1 MGIVYN
7 LTDKRQTR
15 QSVIF
20 SLIFLCSLAFAL
32 PALADPLPPS
42 SQAGVE
48 ESRTQGELEMQ
59 KKMLEKKKKV
69 TAPIE
74 IEKEKPKEA
83 PPAGPAFMLKEV
95 VITGNTVFTSDEL
108 KPFYEPFL
116 NKEVTFAD
124 LDAAVEKIKTK
135 YKEKGY
141 LTTMVF
147 IPEQDVTGGKVGIT
161 VVEGRL
167 GEVKVEGG
175 GGWFSKN
182 LIQRYIH
189 TKKNDV
195 LNIFS
200 LQRDL
205 LRLNQNSDLEVKSV
219 ISAGKEPGTTDLV
232 LTVVDKWPYHFGTSV
247 DTQGSRL
254 TGKYRNSLSFRN
266 SNLSGHFDSLFFTT
280 IISAL
285 SQGTFASYTV
295 PVDTRGTK
303 VGFDAAVFTNQL
315 GMEYKGADITGETQV
330 YTPRVS
336 GEIYL
341 SDDFQVNTDAGL
353 EIKSNKKY
361 VIGSVTSDDQLR
373 LPYVGFDI
381 SKMDT
386 LFGGGQTSFSPKFV
400 FSTAHFLGASKSGHP
415 TASRDGTGGFFF
427 KYEQGLSR
435 TQRMPFE
442 SYLSLRTQFQVTS
455 NSLPS
460 SEQFQLGGANSIRGY
475 PEGEYICDFGGQLN
489 ADWVF
494 PMYIIPKSWVLPGTD
509 TPLRQ
514 QLQPILFVD
523 VGGGKILK
531 VQPGEHKHRF
541 LMGLGG
547 GIKYQYNRNIFL
559 RLEWAEAIGDRIT
572 PNQGPSSYNLSIQY
586 EI

>member
-7 LTDKRQTR
+7 LIDKRRART
-15 QSVIF
+15 SVIF
-20 SLIFLCSLAFAL
+20 PLIFLCSLALAA
-32 PALADPLPPS
+32 PARAQQIPPGAQS
-42 SQAGVE
+42 DAQA
-48 ESRTQGELEMQ
+48 SRTQSEFEMQ
-59 KKMLEKKKKV
+59 KQALEKKKKV

-74 IEKEKPKEA
+74 IEKEEPKEA
-83 PPAGPAFMLKEV
+83 VPAGPAFMLNEIK
-95 VITGNTVFTSDEL
+95 ISGNTVFTTDEF

-124 LDAAVEKIKTK
+124 LDGVVEKIKTK

-141 LTTMVF
+141 LTTIVF
-147 IPEQDVTGGKVGIT
+147 IPEQDVTAGKVEIN

-175 GGWFSKN
+175 GGWFSKG
-182 LIQRYIH
+182 LIQRYLH

-195 LNIFS
+195 LNIIS

-205 LRLNQNSDLEVKSV
+205 LRLNQNSDLEVKTV
-219 ISAGKEPGTTDLV
+219 VSAGKEPGTTDLI
-232 LTVVDKWPYHFGTSV
+232 LTIVDKWPYHFGTSV
-247 DTQGSRL
+247 DTLGSRL

-266 SNLSGHFDSLFFTT
+266 SNLSGHFDTLFVTT
-280 IISAL
+280 IMSAL
-285 SQGTFASYTV
+285 SQGTFASYV
-295 PVDTRGTK
+295 LPIDTRGTK
-303 VGFDAAVFTNQL
+303 AGFDAAIFTNQL
-315 GMEYKGADITGETQV
+315 GMEYKVVDITGETQI
-330 YTPRVS
+330 YTPHIS

-341 SDDFQVNTDAGL
+341 SDDFQANIDAGL
-353 EIKSNKKY
+353 EIKSNKKF
-361 VIGSVTSDDQLR
+361 ISREISANDQLR
-373 LPYVGFDI
+373 MPYVGFDF

-386 LFGGGQTSFSPKFV
+386 LFGGGQTSFSPKMTFG
-400 FSTAHFLGASKSGHP
+400 TARFLGASKRGNPAANRSG
-415 TASRDGTGGFFF
+415 TDGSFF
-427 KYEQGLSR
+427 KYTQGLNR
-435 TQRMPFE
+435 VQKMPFE
-442 SYLSLRTQFQVTS
+442 SYLSVRTLFQVAS

-460 SEQFQLGGANSIRGY
+460 SEQFQLGGMNSVRGY

-494 PMYIIPKSWVLPGTD
+494 PMYIIPKSWILPGTD

-514 QLQPILFVD
+514 QLQPVLFVD

-531 VQPGEHKHRF
+531 VHPGERKHRF

-572 PNQGPSSYNLSIQY
+572 PGQGPSSYNLSFQI